1 MVKLFCAIVGV
12 AGNAFP
18 VDIDADQTVGDLK
31 KAVKKENKNKLY
43 NVDAGDLELYLAKK
57 GSAWLTVADVMKG
70 VSDTTGLKP
79 FDNAGAPLHL
89 VGLSKK

>member
-1 MVKLFCAIVGV
+1 MVKLFCAVVGEQGSV
-12 AGNAFP
+12 FP
-18 VDIDADQTVGDLK
+18 VDIDAEQTVGDLK
-31 KAVKKENKNKLY
+31 KAVKKENNYSDPAYKLK
-43 NVDAGDLELYLAKK
+43 LFLAKK